1 MRCQSRN
8 CRPSATSCFQCP
20 TSYAF
25 HQPHPAAHRT
35 ASYPEN
41 PGRLGLRKT
50 LLNSLDDSPAKV
62 FLGFSGQRASI
73 LFSHARN
80 TSTLFRECHLY
91 YAPISKSR
99 ASIAELWK
107 NGRVETKCLPFAPG
121 LLTICRQH
129 VSAQQQSQKRR
140 QGSSLLQHRRKPS
153 QRFGQDGAANRSL
166 SRRDQR
172 SATSGMAQD
181 VVGV

>member
-1 MRCQSRN
+1 MEAGAISLIS
-8 CRPSATSCFQCP
+8 PSIHRLTAG
-20 TSYAF
+20 AF
-25 HQPHPAAHRT
+25 
-35 ASYPEN
+35 
-41 PGRLGLRKT
+41 
-50 LLNSLDDSPAKV
+50 
-62 FLGFSGQRASI
+62 RASGTTEMI
-73 LFSHARN
+73 WFALTELSQLRAIFGNFAVI
-80 TSTLFRECHLY
+80 FVV
-91 YAPISKSR
+91 KSR

-121 LLTICRQH
+121 LLAICRQH

>member
-1 MRCQSRN
+1 MWETKS
-8 CRPSATSCFQCP
+8 TLM
-20 TSYAF
+20 
-25 HQPHPAAHRT
+25 AART
-35 ASYPEN
+35 IISVHHLVPI
-41 PGRLGLRKT
+41 
-50 LLNSLDDSPAKV
+50 SVSDSPILTACSNQCRVEILRGQGPACEVSSAGLLV
-62 FLGFSGQRASI
+62 FAVLLTELSQLRAIFGSFAVI
-73 LFSHARN
+73 FVV
-80 TSTLFRECHLY
+80 
-91 YAPISKSR
+91 KSC

-121 LLTICRQH
+121 LLAICRQH